1 MAGVPLSPLSASRK
15 PFAPFFS
22 SPLSS
27 PSVAADSV
35 GQCYHQIRLRK
46 LPCWCARSKLQAEGW
61 PSSTPSTFH
70 LRALSSSNRRSLG
83 TSGEG
88 LLYGH
93 PLLVGFCTL
102 PELGQSQ
109 SLKICAV
116 ISWPKWIE
124 YLLCASVCLALAWI
138 RMYLLCVC
146 GRREGLSGWSPTSSL

>member
-1 MAGVPLSPLSASRK
+1 MTVARVPLSPFSASRK

-22 SPLSS
+22 SPLSL
-27 PSVAADSV
+27 PSVAADSA
-35 GQCYHQIRLRK
+35 GQCCHQIRLRK
-46 LPCWCARSKLQAEGW
+46 LPCWCARYKLQVEGS

-88 LLYGH
+88 LL
-93 PLLVGFCTL
+93 LVGFCTL

-109 SLKICAV
+109 SLKIFAV
-116 ISWPKWIE
+116 ISWPKQTE
-124 YLLCASVCLALAWI
+124 YLLCASVCQVLAWI

-146 GRREGLSGWSPTSSL
+146 VFE